1 MHKRRRNM
9 LVAKMK
15 CFGHQEDYRSEEFCN
30 EHCDARKQ
38 GQCYEKTLDN
48 LGDIKDLPELKK

>member
-1 MHKRRRNM
+1 
-9 LVAKMK
+9 MK

>member
-1 MHKRRRNM
+1 
-9 LVAKMK
+9 VAEMK

-38 GQCYEKTLDN
+38 SQCYEKTLLN
-48 LGDIKDLPELKK
+48 LEDIENLTELKE